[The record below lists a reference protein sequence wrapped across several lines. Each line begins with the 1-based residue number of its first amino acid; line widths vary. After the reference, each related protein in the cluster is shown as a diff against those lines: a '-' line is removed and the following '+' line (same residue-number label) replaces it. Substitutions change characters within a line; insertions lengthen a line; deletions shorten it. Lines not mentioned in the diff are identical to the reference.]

1 VTPRAPEA
9 LPWRAL
15 FAVLAL
21 AALAYA
27 NSFAGVPQYDDYN
40 VIIDDPAV
48 RSLAAWRAAMPGIRP
63 LLKLSYAFNN
73 SWGGLAGFHSL
84 NLLLHLFNAALVL
97 LVLRRLLPDLPAAA
111 LAGALLF
118 ALHPVNTEA
127 VTMLSGRSV
136 SLMSLF
142 FLAGVL
148 AHLGGRTLLS
158 LVGLAAAV
166 ATRET
171 ALALPAVLT
180 LVGFWQLRATPALPA
195 GRALRSALCAT
206 RWHWLL
212 ALFALCSVL
221 ALPRYREL
229 LAFSFAIRTPLENL
243 LSQGGGVLYLLG
255 QLLRPWALNADP
267 VLPVFA
273 GWNPRWVLVAL
284 ASALLLGCAVL
295 AALGGLTWQRNTVY
309 HSETAFWSD
318 VLAKSPS
325 RARAWNNLGY
335 ALEHEGEGDP
345 RAALLAYERA
355 ITLDPADY
363 TPRFNRLAL
372 CRRVPEVCDTGR

>member
-1 VTPRAPEA
+1 MTPRAPEA

-97 LVLRRLLPDLPAAA
+97 LLLRRLLPDVPAAA

-148 AHLGGRTLLS
+148 AHLGGRTLPS
-158 LVGLAAAV
+158 LVGFAAAV

-195 GRALRSALCAT
+195 GRALCSALRAT
-206 RWHWLL
+206 RWH
-212 ALFALCSVL
+212 
-221 ALPRYREL
+221 
-229 LAFSFAIRTPLENL
+229 
-243 LSQGGGVLYLLG
+243 
-255 QLLRPWALNADP
+255 
-267 VLPVFA
+267 
-273 GWNPRWVLVAL
+273 
-284 ASALLLGCAVL
+284 
-295 AALGGLTWQRNTVY
+295 
-309 HSETAFWSD
+309 
-318 VLAKSPS
+318 
-325 RARAWNNLGY
+325 
-335 ALEHEGEGDP
+335 
-345 RAALLAYERA
+345 
-355 ITLDPADY
+355 
-363 TPRFNRLAL
+363 
-372 CRRVPEVCDTGR
+372 